1 MQITSRFTLAI
12 HIFTCIDIFNSK
24 QKSNRH
30 LFLSDGFYAPK
41 IYAQFFNYQKIK
53 ADDIKMPL
61 TVILGDLEFT
71 GFVATNGGSV
81 SILFSY
87 YFPYEF

>member
-41 IYAQFFNYQKIK
+41 IYARFFNYQKIK

-61 TVILGDLEFT
+61 TV
-71 GFVATNGGSV
+71 
-81 SILFSY
+81 Y
-87 YFPYEF
+87 